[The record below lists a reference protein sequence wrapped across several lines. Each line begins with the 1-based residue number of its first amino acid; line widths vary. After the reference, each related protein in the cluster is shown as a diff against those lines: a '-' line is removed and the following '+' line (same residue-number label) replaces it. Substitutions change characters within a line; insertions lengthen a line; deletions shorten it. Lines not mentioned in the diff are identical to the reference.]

1 MERIDFTNT
10 KDEVA
15 EIIKRE
21 IISGNITNQ
30 HTITQN
36 YLAEQF
42 GLSRMPIREAFNTL
56 IQEGLIIKLNNRK
69 LKVVDINAR
78 TLTIYNQM
86 LSASECALLMSFR
99 EDKPV
104 YQTLSEQLHTSGNP
118 QQDLIAF
125 HHALSAMTKDDYTRH
140 LHLSMLNVFWMHS
153 IRYCHPDYAQ
163 SVSYLEKA
171 LKLLHN
177 EAIDEIHIQSLVA
190 FANQTILNAIK

>member
-21 IISGNITNQ
+21 IIAGNITNQ

-36 YLAEQF
+36 YIAEQF

-69 LKVVDINAR
+69 LKVVEINTR

-86 LSASECALLMSFR
+86 LSAAEYVLLMSFR
-99 EDKPV
+99 EDKRV
-104 YQTLSEQLHTSGNP
+104 YQTLSEQLQASGHP

-125 HHALSAMTKDDYTRH
+125 HHALSEMTSDDYTRH
-140 LHLSMLNVFWMHS
+140 YHLSTLNIFWMHS
-153 IRYCHPDYAQ
+153 IRYCHPDCAL
-163 SVSYLEKA
+163 SVSY
-171 LKLLHN
+171 
-177 EAIDEIHIQSLVA
+177 
-190 FANQTILNAIK
+190 IKKR